1 MEKYSARQHF
11 FGCRGAWRDEGATAT
26 ARTGWDEPVTGQ
38 RAAHEWSGDADLRT
52 SDAERQAAADELK
65 AHFEAGRISMDEFD
79 ERLQVALTARTRRD
93 LADVLQDL
101 PLTRPP
107 SAPGPRHR
115 DWPLFVPVLTVVG
128 LMVVGLAVAINIAF
142 GPFGSLHHF
151 IFPGWIVP
159 IGLFFGFRWWRRGC
173 NRGSYRSGPRASLN

>member
-1 MEKYSARQHF
+1 
-11 FGCRGAWRDEGATAT
+11 
-26 ARTGWDEPVTGQ
+26 
-38 RAAHEWSGDADLRT
+38 
-52 SDAERQAAADELK
+52 
-65 AHFEAGRISMDEFD
+65 MDEFD